1 MRAVPRDRFVE
12 RGLEEFAY
20 KDSALPIAE
29 QQTISQPFIVAMMT
43 EAAELE
49 PDDRA
54 LEIGA
59 GSATPQRSAGEV
71 YTIERFPSLAAE
83 ARRRFSELG
92 YSNIEV
98 RRGDGTLGWPDAA
111 PFDAILVAAGGPDIP
126 QPLKDQLAVGGR
138 LVNPAGAQ
146 ERRQTLL
153 KITRVDGDE
162 FEEDDLGPVMF
173 VPLVGELDGEREH
186 PARWGAPA

>member
-1 MRAVPRDRFVE
+1 GARRPGPRNRRGSGYAAAVMSR
-12 RGLEEFAY
+12 
-20 KDSALPIAE
+20 I
-29 QQTISQPFIVAMMT
+29 
-43 EAAELE
+43 
-49 PDDRA
+49 
-54 LEIGA
+54 
-59 GSATPQRSAGEV
+59 AGEV
-71 YTIERFPSLAAE
+71 YTIERFPSLADA

-111 PFDAILVAAGGPDIP
+111 PFDAILVAAGGPDVP

-138 LVNPAGAQ
+138 LVIPVGAQ

-153 KITRVDGDE
+153 KITRVDADE

-173 VPLVGELDGEREH
+173 VPLVGELDGERAH
-186 PARWGAPA
+186 PARSGAPA